1 MTGPREGPGAPGPRE
16 GRRLLTAT
24 QIARFC
30 GVDLKTIHNWA
41 DRGKIRGWRT
51 SGRHLRFRRLDVVDF
66 LRAYGFA
73 IPEALRES
81 RPRVVAVDADR
92 DGLGWMRR
100 ALARRFEVTAFEH
113 IVDALLALHEAD
125 PDVALLGD
133 VFPLDG
139 LAVAARL
146 RTVEATHHVRVVT
159 LGPPVAG
166 LAGGGATLGPGAV
179 VARGDTAKLREVME
193 RVTGLD

>member
-1 MTGPREGPGAPGPRE
+1 MKATPEA
-16 GRRLLTAT
+16 RRLLTAT
-24 QIARFC
+24 QVAAFC
-30 GVDLKTIHNWA
+30 SVDLKTIHNWA

-66 LRAYGFA
+66 LRAYGFV
-73 IPEALRES
+73 IPDVLRES

-100 ALARRFEVTAFEH
+100 VLTRRFDVTAFEH
-113 IVDALLALHEAD
+113 VVDGLVALVETD

-133 VFPLDG
+133 VSPLEAQ
-139 LAVAARL
+139 AVATRL
-146 RTVEATHHVRVVT
+146 RGVAATHHVRVVT
-159 LGPPVAG
+159 LGPPVSG
-166 LAGGGATLGPGAV
+166 LAATTANGSV
-179 VARGDTAKLREVME
+179 VARGDTASLRQVME

>member
-1 MTGPREGPGAPGPRE
+1 MTATREA
-16 GRRLLTAT
+16 RRLLTAT
-24 QIARFC
+24 QIAAFC
-30 GVDLKTIHNWA
+30 SVDLKTIHNWA

-66 LRAYGFA
+66 LRAYGFS
-73 IPEALRES
+73 IPDALREI

-100 ALARRFEVTAFEH
+100 VLARRFEVTTFEH
-113 IVDALLALHEAD
+113 VVDGLVALAGAD

-133 VFPLDG
+133 VSPLD
-139 LAVAARL
+139 AQSVATQL
-146 RTVEATHHVRVVT
+146 RGMEATHHVRVVT

-166 LAGGGATLGPGAV
+166 LAGGGASTVGPV
-179 VARGDTAKLREVME
+179 STVARGDTAKLREVME

>member
-1 MTGPREGPGAPGPRE
+1 MKAPREA
-16 GRRLLTAT
+16 RRLLTAT
-24 QIARFC
+24 QIAAFC
-30 GVDLKTIHNWA
+30 SVDLKTIHNWA

-73 IPEALRES
+73 IPDALRET

-100 ALARRFEVTAFEH
+100 VLARRFELATFEH
-113 IVDALLALHEAD
+113 VVDGLVALTQSD
-125 PDVALLGD
+125 PDVALFGD
-133 VFPLDG
+133 LSPLD
-139 LAVAARL
+139 AQSVAMRL
-146 RTVEATHHVRVVT
+146 RSVEATHHVRVVT

-166 LAGGGATLGPGAV
+166 LSANGSSRSSGSV

>member
-1 MTGPREGPGAPGPRE
+1 MIATRET
-16 GRRLLTAT
+16 RRLLTAT
-24 QIARFC
+24 QIATFC

-66 LRAYGFA
+66 LRTYGFS
-73 IPEALRES
+73 IPDALRKS
-81 RPRVVAVDADR
+81 PPRVVAVDADR
-92 DGLGWMRR
+92 EGLGWVRR
-100 ALARRFEVTAFEH
+100 TLTRRFEVTAFEH
-113 IVDALLALHEAD
+113 IVDGLVALTEAD

-133 VFPLDG
+133 VSPLDAQ
-139 LAVAARL
+139 AVATRL
-146 RTVEATHHVRVVT
+146 RGAEATHHVRVVT

-166 LAGGGATLGPGAV
+166 VTRGSEARGGAASSSVPS

-193 RVTGLD
+193 HVTGLD

>member
-1 MTGPREGPGAPGPRE
+1 MKVPREA
-16 GRRLLTAT
+16 RRLLTAT
-24 QIARFC
+24 QIATFC
-30 GVDLKTIHNWA
+30 AVDLKTIHNWA

-73 IPEALRES
+73 IPEVLRES

-100 ALARRFEVTAFEH
+100 VLTRRFEVTAFENV
-113 IVDALLALHEAD
+113 VDGLLALAQND
-125 PDVALLGD
+125 PDVALFGD
-133 VFPLDG
+133 VSPLDAQ
-139 LAVAARL
+139 AVAARL
-146 RTVEATHHVRVVT
+146 RGVEATHHVRVVT

-166 LAGGGATLGPGAV
+166 LSARAPSGGSV